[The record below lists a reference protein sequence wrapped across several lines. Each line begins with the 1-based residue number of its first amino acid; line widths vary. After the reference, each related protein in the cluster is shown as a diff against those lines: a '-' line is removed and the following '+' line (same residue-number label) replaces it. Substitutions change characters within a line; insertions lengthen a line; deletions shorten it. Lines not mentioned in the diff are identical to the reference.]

1 MAFRFLYLNSKQR
14 PQKANNAQQNL
25 WAGAFIKCL
34 IVKRI
39 RPYPARPKIRID
51 VRNVDW
57 KKQICCGHNRLNRL
71 FQIHQSDFECNFFW
85 GFILTVRIY
94 TIALQSM
101 NSRWHLLISCI
112 HLTPTGGAPLV
123 PPPSSANQCVD
134 EYERNLSPLQYMKME
149 LNTHP
154 LYNYSQKERNIQRH
168 QNFSLEPACS
178 SYPSGYYTGQQH
190 VSALISQ
197 PLCLRNQSN
206 NNSRGWGREQ
216 LSATATGGCQTF
228 IQ

>member
-1 MAFRFLYLNSKQR
+1 MQFLLRIHSYCANIYNRFTEHE
-14 PQKANNAQQNL
+14 QQVTP
-25 WAGAFIKCL
+25 F
-34 IVKRI
+34 
-39 RPYPARPKIRID
+39 
-51 VRNVDW
+51 
-57 KKQICCGHNRLNRL
+57 
-71 FQIHQSDFECNFFW
+71 NFLHTFN
-85 GFILTVRIY
+85 T
-94 TIALQSM
+94 
-101 NSRWHLLISCI
+101 N
-112 HLTPTGGAPLV
+112 GGAPLV

-206 NNSRGWGREQ
+206 NNSRRWGREQ
-216 LSATATGGCQTF
+216 LSATATATGGCRRSFNRHMKYTVTANLPIRF
-228 IQ
+228 HWFNRRCFLIDPLLLRKAINRDKNKAFR